1 MMEPAER
8 AQTYAALAESTRRLV
23 GLMDG
28 KAGFLFAVN
37 GALLTFMWI
46 GARLGDVTP
55 AAQWLALGASLGS
68 LLALLAALW
77 VVIPRRSVALPG
89 SETSD
94 YRPISFYGYVATHYA
109 PTEFRRFERD
119 VAQFDA
125 DDFSRESLA
134 EHFMVSR
141 IVKNKTAWVTIS
153 GALTFSSM
161 ALAGI
166 ALLVKTVY
174 R

>member
-1 MMEPAER
+1 VEPVER
-8 AQTYAALAESTRRLV
+8 AQAYAALAESTRRLV

-46 GARLGDVTP
+46 GARLGDVAP
-55 AAQWLALGASLGS
+55 AAQWLAIGASLGS

-77 VVIPRRSVALPG
+77 VVIPRRSIALPG
-89 SETSD
+89 SESSD
-94 YRPISFYGYVATHYA
+94 YRPISFYGYVATQYA
-109 PTEFRRFERD
+109 PTEFRRFEHD

-141 IVKNKTAWVTIS
+141 IVKNKTSWVTIS
-153 GALTFSSM
+153 GALTFTSM
-161 ALAGI
+161 ALAGA
-166 ALLVKTVY
+166 ALLVKTIY
-174 R
+174 G

>member
-1 MMEPAER
+1 MEPVER
-8 AQTYAALAESTRRLV
+8 AQAYAALAESTRRLV

-46 GARLGDVTP
+46 GARLGDVAP
-55 AAQWLALGASLGS
+55 AAQWLAIGASLGS

-77 VVIPRRSVALPG
+77 VVIPRRSIALPG
-89 SETSD
+89 SESSD
-94 YRPISFYGYVATHYA
+94 YRPISFYGYVTTQYA
-109 PTEFRRFERD
+109 PSEFRRFEHD
-119 VAQFDA
+119 VAQFDV

-134 EHFMVSR
+134 QHFMVSR

-153 GALTFSSM
+153 GALTFCSM
-161 ALAGI
+161 GLAGI
-166 ALLVKTVY
+166 ALLVKTIY
-174 R
+174 G

>member
-1 MMEPAER
+1 MEPVER
-8 AQTYAALAESTRRLV
+8 AQAYAALAESTRRLV

-46 GARLGDVTP
+46 GARLGDVAP
-55 AAQWLALGASLGS
+55 AAQWLAIGASLGS

-77 VVIPRRSVALPG
+77 VVIPRRSIALPG
-89 SETSD
+89 SESSD
-94 YRPISFYGYVATHYA
+94 YRPISFYGYVATQYA
-109 PTEFRRFERD
+109 PTEFRRFEHD

-141 IVKNKTAWVTIS
+141 IVKNKTSWVTIS
-153 GALTFSSM
+153 GALTFTSM
-161 ALAGI
+161 ALAGA
-166 ALLVKTVY
+166 ALLVKTIY
-174 R
+174 G

>member
-1 MMEPAER
+1 MEPAER
-8 AQTYAALAESTRRLV
+8 ALTYTALAESTRRLV

-46 GARLGDVTP
+46 GARLGDVVP
-55 AAQWLALGASLGS
+55 FAQWLALGASLGS

-77 VVIPRRSVALPG
+77 VVIPRRSTALPG
-89 SETSD
+89 AEQNF
-94 YRPISFYGYVATHYA
+94 RPISFYGYVATHYA
-109 PTEFRRFERD
+109 ATEFRRFEHD

-125 DDFSRESLA
+125 DEFAREALA
-134 EHFMVSR
+134 EHFMISR
-141 IVKNKTAWVTIS
+141 IVKNKTAWVTVS
-153 GALTFSSM
+153 GALTFCSM

-166 ALLVKTVY
+166 ALLVKTIFA
-174 R
+174 

>member
-1 MMEPAER
+1 MEPTER
-8 AQTYAALAESTRRLV
+8 AQAYAALAESTRRLV

-46 GARLGDVTP
+46 GARLGDVAP

-89 SETSD
+89 SGTSD

-109 PTEFRRFERD
+109 PTEFRRFEHD

-125 DDFSRESLA
+125 EDFSRESLA

>member
-1 MMEPAER
+1 MEPAER

-46 GARLGDVTP
+46 GARLGDVVP

-77 VVIPRRSVALPG
+77 VVIPRRSTALPG
-89 SETSD
+89 SESGD
-94 YRPISFYGYVATHYA
+94 YRPISFYGYVATEYA
-109 PTEFRRFERD
+109 PTEFQRFERD
-119 VAQFDA
+119 VAQFGA

-141 IVKNKTAWVTIS
+141 IVKNKTAWVTIT
-153 GALTFSSM
+153 GALTFCSM

-166 ALLVKTVY
+166 ALLVKTIY
-174 R
+174 G

>member
-1 MMEPAER
+1 MEPVER

-28 KAGFLFAVN
+28 KAGFLFAAN

-46 GARLGDVTP
+46 GARLGDVMP

-89 SETSD
+89 SEGSD
-94 YRPISFYGYVATHYA
+94 YRPISFYGYVATQYA
-109 PTEFRRFERD
+109 PGEFRRFEHD
-119 VAQFDA
+119 VGQFDA
-125 DDFSRESLA
+125 DDFSREALA
-134 EHFMVSR
+134 EHFMISR

-153 GALTFSSM
+153 GALTFFSM

-166 ALLVKTVY
+166 ALLVKTIY
-174 R
+174 G

>member
-1 MMEPAER
+1 MQPAER
-8 AQTYAALAESTRRLV
+8 AQTYAALADATRRLV
-23 GLMDG
+23 SLMDG
-28 KAGFLFAVN
+28 KAGFLFTVN

-46 GARLGDVTP
+46 GARLGDVAP
-55 AAQWLALGASLGS
+55 AAQWLALAASFTS

-77 VVIPRRSVALPG
+77 VVIPRRTVALPG
-89 SETSD
+89 SEKAD

-109 PTEFRRFERD
+109 ATEFRRFEND
-119 VAQFDA
+119 VAQYDTTEFA
-125 DDFSRESLA
+125 REALA

-153 GALTFSSM
+153 GTLTFASM
-161 ALAGI
+161 AMAGV

-174 R
+174 G